1 MCFEAHARVIR
12 RFVDHKIRFV
22 SHKYRCSQPVSLN
35 FGVTTAAGRDVPM
48 WCLLPAG
55 LDKLGLEAGG

>member
-12 RFVDHKIRFV
+12 RFVDHLICFASR
-22 SHKYRCSQPVSLN
+22 KYFFSQLVSLN
-35 FGVTTAAGRDVPM
+35 SGVTTAAGRDAPM